1 MAQTV
6 VAASLTLD
14 STQAETSVK
23 SFKAQLASAN
33 NDLIAITNQFGKG
46 SEQAEAAAKRV
57 VELKAAIKDAKDIT
71 DKLTFNPAENSV
83 KSFKAQLREATND
96 LIKIQDQ
103 FGETSAEAT
112 AAAKSVAQLR
122 DKIND
127 AKAISEAFNPDAK
140 FQAFTKVLQGSAA
153 GVTALT
159 GAMALFGSESQ
170 DVQKAILKVQG
181 ALALSQGLSQI
192 GELGKS
198 FGILK
203 VVAVEA
209 FNAIK
214 AAIGSTGIG
223 LIVVA
228 VGALVAYWDDIK
240 VAIGGATTAQIK
252 NLEQATKIL
261 DIEKQRLDVI
271 TSQNNILKQQGLS
284 QQEILDIEN
293 KQLQTTILAA
303 QKQLEAQKIISG
315 QAIKAAVDQSKG
327 ALAGGGLGWLS
338 NFIFGKPE
346 DVKRNAE
353 KTILEAQIG
362 LNKLKDQ
369 LAANQLTI
377 IASTVAF
384 NEKIISL
391 NHAAQ
396 EAGITDQYVLSQL
409 RLKDTLEQEKAQ
421 IAVEYTNLTQRNEL
435 LKATQEKYD
444 AESAA
449 LAKANRRKL
458 NDDLRKLNLDAYTQ
472 GILDASIIQQLQLK
486 AQLEADIKQTKLDI
500 ENVKDRNEKILA
512 LQNDYDAKVS
522 AIRLKNLQDFQDK
535 YTQSIIAAQVAEQDK
550 QLSELEKEAA
560 KVDEVEQRKAEAKKH
575 GLVLDKEISDAHLD
589 LAGQQAATELANL
602 AGNAEAEASLFKEYE
617 RQKTIITE
625 AENMARLAIISG
637 VLAQASSLFSQHTL
651 AYKVLAIAQATI
663 DTYQSAVSSYKSL
676 SGIPIV
682 GPALGIAAAAV
693 AVAVGLANI
702 KKIVSVQV
710 PGGTGGSVP
719 SIGAGASAPL
729 QATPQVGN
737 TQLPQQQINQIGNS
751 AEPVRAF
758 VVESD
763 VSGSQERVTRLNR
776 AARLGG

>member
-602 AGNAEAEASLFKEYE
+602 EKWYSDKLSLVAGNAEAEASLFKEYE

-751 AEPVRAF
+751 SRTCTRVRCG
-758 VVESD
+758 V
-763 VSGSQERVTRLNR
+763 GC
-776 AARLGG
+776 